1 MSCLI
6 MACMDTMTA
15 ELTIERDSRTALY
28 LQLAELLAWRMGTG
42 ELPPGARLPS
52 ERDLARQLAISRTT
66 VVSAY
71 RELES
76 RGLVRGHV
84 GRGTFVC
91 AVPAETGAP
100 FAWRGK
106 LALGA
111 QRTLDGSLRT
121 LARHGSDRAVIS
133 LATGAGALDLFP
145 MDAFRDLADRVLSRG
160 AHAALGLG
168 PTEGQPKLRRAIA
181 ARIGVRPEQ
190 VLVVNGAQQ
199 GLDLVARCLLDPGDT
214 VVMDRPGYVGAIQ
227 VFRAAGAN
235 IVGWDIERADPN
247 ELEDLLLRYRPKLL
261 YTNPTF
267 HNPTGRTLDLHERHD
282 LLDLAVR
289 YRLPVVED
297 DLYRDTWFETPPP
310 PSLRQLDQHQ
320 LVIQVSTFSKT
331 IAGGMRLGFLAAAD
345 AIVDQLALVKQ
356 RIDVA
361 SPSFEQLIVA
371 EFVSGAGYDEH
382 LSTLRVAH
390 RVRYEALLAAIRHH
404 LPPGTFSFA
413 PVDGGMYL
421 WCSVGHEIDTRELI
435 EPATQAGV
443 VFVPGDVFYPARYD
457 GSGRHKL
464 RLCFSAVPPA
474 QIEEGIRRLAPAIYA
489 ARTFSDS
496 CLPSPALV

>member
-1 MSCLI
+1 
-6 MACMDTMTA
+6 MACMEMTLP
-15 ELTIERDSRTALY
+15 ELTIERDGRTAIY
-28 LQLAELLAWRMGTG
+28 LQLAETLAWRIGTG
-42 ELPPGARLPS
+42 ELSPGVRLPS
-52 ERDLARQLAISRTT
+52 ERDLARQLGISRTT
-66 VVSAY
+66 AVSAY
-71 RELES
+71 RELAA

-91 AVPAETGAP
+91 AGPAESGAP

-106 LALGA
+106 VALGA

-145 MDAFRDLADRVLSRG
+145 MDTFRQMTDRVLSRG

-181 ARIGVRPEQ
+181 ARIGVLPER
-190 VLVVNGAQQ
+190 VLIVNGAQQ
-199 GLDLVARCLLDPGDT
+199 GLDLIARCLLDPGNT
-214 VVMDRPGYVGAIQ
+214 VIMDRPGYIGAIQ
-227 VFRAAGAN
+227 VFRAAGAT

-267 HNPTGRTLDLHERHD
+267 HNPTGRTLDLHERRD
-282 LLDLAVR
+282 LLDLAGR
-289 YRLPVVED
+289 YRLPVVEH
-297 DLYRDTWFETPPP
+297 DLYRDTWFSTPPP

-331 IAGGMRLGFLAAAD
+331 VAGGLRLGWLTAAE
-345 AIVDQLALVKQ
+345 AIVDQLALVRQ

-361 SPSFEQLIVA
+361 SPSLEQLLMA
-371 EFVSGAGYDEH
+371 EFAASRGYDEH
-382 LSTLRVAH
+382 MATLRVAH
-390 RVRYEALLAAIRHH
+390 RQRHDALIAAIRRH
-404 LPPGTFSFA
+404 LPPGTLSVA
-413 PVDGGMYL
+413 PVDGGLYL
-421 WCSVGHEIDTRELI
+421 WCSAGHEIDTRDLLDA
-435 EPATQAGV
+435 ATKAGV
-443 VFVPGDVFYPARYD
+443 VFVPGDVFYPTSCD
-457 GSGRHKL
+457 GSGRHEL

-474 QIEEGIRRLAPAIYA
+474 LIDEGIRRLAPAIDA
-489 ARTFSDS
+489 VRARAGS
-496 CLPSPALV
+496 CRAMPALV

>member
-1 MSCLI
+1 MESAL
-6 MACMDTMTA
+6 AG
-15 ELTIERDSRTALY
+15 LTIERDGKTAIY
-28 LQLAELLAWRMGTG
+28 QQLAESLAWLIGTG
-42 ELPPGARLPS
+42 DLLPGARLPS
-52 ERDLARQLAISRTT
+52 ERDLALQLGISRTT
-66 VVSAY
+66 AVSAY

-91 AVPAETGAP
+91 AGPAESGAP

-106 LALGA
+106 VALGA

-145 MDAFRDLADRVLSRG
+145 IDTFRQLADRVLSRG

-168 PTEGQPKLRRAIA
+168 PTEGQPRLRRAIA
-181 ARIGVRPEQ
+181 ARAGVGPEQ
-190 VLVVNGAQQ
+190 VLIVNGAQQ
-199 GLDLVARCLLDPGDT
+199 GLDLIARCLLDPGDT
-214 VVMDRPGYVGAIQ
+214 VIMDRPGYLGAIQ
-227 VFRAAGAN
+227 VFRAAGAT

-267 HNPTGRTLDLHERHD
+267 HNPTGRTLDLHERRD

-297 DLYRDTWFETPPP
+297 DLYRDTWFSTPPP
-310 PSLRQLDQHQ
+310 LSLRQLDQHQ
-320 LVIQVSTFSKT
+320 LVIQVNTFSKT
-331 IAGGMRLGFLAAAD
+331 IAGGLRLGWLTAAE

-361 SPSFEQLIVA
+361 SPSLEQLLVA
-371 EFVSGAGYDEH
+371 EFLASRGYDEH
-382 LSTLRVAH
+382 MATLRVAH
-390 RVRYEALLAAIRHH
+390 RQRHDALIAAMRRH

-413 PVDGGMYL
+413 PVDGGLYL
-421 WCSVGHEIDTRELI
+421 WCRVGHEIDTRELLDA
-435 EPATQAGV
+435 ATDAGV
-443 VFVPGDVFYPARYD
+443 VFVPGDVFYPTSCD
-457 GSGRHKL
+457 GSGRHEL
-464 RLCFSAVPPA
+464 RFCFSAVPPSL
-474 QIEEGIRRLAPAIYA
+474 IDEGIRRLAPVLDA
-489 ARTFSDS
+489 ARSRAGA
-496 CLPSPALV
+496 CRAAPALV

>member
-1 MSCLI
+1 MRGCHQSVI
-6 MACMDTMTA
+6 
-15 ELTIERDSRTALY
+15 SR
-28 LQLAELLAWRMGTG
+28 GD
-42 ELPPGARLPS
+42 LPS
-52 ERDLARQLAISRTT
+52 AGPRSSAHTASLNLADSCAVTSDAGHLSVPCLPKLVRR
-66 VVSAY
+66 
-71 RELES
+71 S
-76 RGLVRGHV
+76 RGAGSSRSAHSEHSMDRCGRWLVMARIEQSSLWQ
-84 GRGTFVC
+84 
-91 AVPAETGAP
+91 PA
-100 FAWRGK
+100 
-106 LALGA
+106 
-111 QRTLDGSLRT
+111 Q
-121 LARHGSDRAVIS
+121 ARWI
-133 LATGAGALDLFP
+133 FP

-371 EFVSGAGYDEH
+371 EFVSSAGYDEH

-390 RVRYEALLAAIRHH
+390 R
-404 LPPGTFSFA
+404 G
-413 PVDGGMYL
+413 
-421 WCSVGHEIDTRELI
+421 DTRRCWRPFGTTCRQVRSALHRS
-435 EPATQAGV
+435 TVGCTCGV
-443 VFVPGDVFYPARYD
+443 ASVMKSTP
-457 GSGRHKL
+457 
-464 RLCFSAVPPA
+464 
-474 QIEEGIRRLAPAIYA
+474 EN
-489 ARTFSDS
+489 
-496 CLPSPALV
+496 